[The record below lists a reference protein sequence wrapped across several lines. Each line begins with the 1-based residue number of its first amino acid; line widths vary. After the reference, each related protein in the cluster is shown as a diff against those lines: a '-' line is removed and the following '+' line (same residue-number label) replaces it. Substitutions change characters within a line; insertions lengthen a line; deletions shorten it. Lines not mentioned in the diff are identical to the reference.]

1 MPKNSNFFGQPIYG
15 QLIKSLDR
23 EKIVEISR
31 KHGGEKYVKSFDGY
45 THLLTML
52 YAVIQR
58 FDSLREIETSMTAEV
73 RKLHHIGIETVPKR
87 STLSDAN
94 ARRSEK
100 FFEEIYRDLYAAN
113 KDQLSSDSRRT
124 GTEEWIK
131 RLRIID
137 STTVSLFSN
146 AIFKGVG
153 RHPKTG
159 RKKGGIKVHSVIH
172 ANEGVPC
179 DVQFTS
185 AATND
190 SFMLAPSHYNHNEIV
205 ALDRAYINYAKFE
218 ELTERG
224 VVYVTKMKKNLNY
237 EVLVDCIHQN
247 PQGLMEYREQVVVF
261 RKDDI
266 NHVARI
272 ITYVD
277 IKKGK
282 NPKLVSLLTN
292 DFDMPLETIVAI
304 YRRRW
309 QIESLFKQIKQNFPL
324 RYFYGES
331 ANAIKIQI
339 WVTLIANLLLSLL
352 QTTLKRRWSF
362 SGLATIVR
370 IMLMYY
376 INLEKFLNNPY
387 RDLEIMLTEATESPP
402 ESRKYDKGA
411 YPIQNESPTSTAQE
425 VGLTSLLFS
434 GQ

>member
-1 MPKNSNFFGQPIYG
+1 MVILVSPNYPLITMSKSSNFFGQPIYG
-15 QLIKSLDR
+15 QLIKSLNRD
-23 EKIVEISR
+23 KIVEISR
-31 KHGGEKYVKSFDGY
+31 KYGGEKYVKSFDGY

-73 RKLHHIGIETVPKR
+73 RKLHHVGINSVPGR

-100 FFEEIYRDLYAAN
+100 FLEEVYRDLYAAN
-113 KDQLSSDSRRT
+113 KDILSSDSRRN

-131 RLRIID
+131 QLRIID
-137 STTVSLFSN
+137 STTISLFSN

-159 RKKGGIKVHSVIH
+159 KKKGGIKVHSVIH

-179 DVQFTS
+179 DVRFTS

-190 SFMLAPSHYNHNEIV
+190 SFMLAPSHYGHNEIV

-218 ELTERG
+218 ELTDRG
-224 VVYVTKMKKNLNY
+224 VVYVTKMKKNLSY
-237 EVLVDCIHQN
+237 EVLVDCMHQN

-261 RKDDI
+261 RKDGI
-266 NHVARI
+266 NHIARI

-282 NPKLVSLLTN
+282 KPRLISLLTN

-339 WVTLIANLLLSLL
+339 WVTLIANLLLSVL
-352 QTTLKRRWSF
+352 QSTLNRHWSF

-370 IMLMYY
+370 IVLLYY
-376 INLEKFLNNPY
+376 LNLEKFLNQPDA
-387 RDLEIMLTEATESPP
+387 DLKIMLAEASESPP
-402 ESRKYDKGA
+402 D
-411 YPIQNESPTSTAQE
+411 
-425 VGLTSLLFS
+425 LLEN
-434 GQ
+434 